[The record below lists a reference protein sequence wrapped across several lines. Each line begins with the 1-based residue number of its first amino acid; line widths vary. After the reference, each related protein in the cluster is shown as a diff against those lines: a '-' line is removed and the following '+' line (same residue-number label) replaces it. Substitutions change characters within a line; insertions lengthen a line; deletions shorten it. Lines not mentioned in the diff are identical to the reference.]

1 MISLRSPLAL
11 VFLLSFAAACSPIA
25 PGQSGGASGQ
35 SQPSGPKT
43 MTIGILREPATI
55 DGFTGEGGSRGG
67 AGDTASLL
75 HNLLT
80 VQDPYDQ
87 DQPQLATELPSV
99 EKGTW
104 LLNGDGSMDITW
116 KLQRNAKWHDGMSF
130 TADDVVFSLGL
141 HKDPDLAHAYTGQA
155 RMMQSATAPDPNTV
169 VIHWSKTDIRALVT
183 PVLSPVPKHLL
194 ESLYTSDKDSFVNSS
209 RFTTEFVGLGPYQLT
224 RWEPG
229 SHMEMAR
236 FDGYFKGRPPLDRV
250 IARFIRDPNALLANA
265 LSESVDLVT
274 PPSIELDQAAEL
286 RRRWEGSGNLVRVE
300 PIPRIQYMEPQ
311 LGAELAK
318 PRNGFPVPAVRQALY
333 QALDR
338 QSLADVM
345 TLGLGPPAD
354 SWFRPDEPIRREM
367 EAAARPGWL
376 DARERRYACP
386 QQRRAVRARN
396 LDEPAGEREGAG
408 DRSRSMEGHRP

>member
-1 MISLRSPLAL
+1 MVRFS
-11 VFLLSFAAACSPIA
+11 AAPVDLPSRGACSPIA

-104 LLNGDGSMDITW
+104 LLNADGSMDITW

-194 ESLYTSDKDSFVNSS
+194 ESVYT
-209 RFTTEFVGLGPYQLT
+209 
-224 RWEPG
+224 
-229 SHMEMAR
+229 
-236 FDGYFKGRPPLDRV
+236 
-250 IARFIRDPNALLANA
+250 
-265 LSESVDLVT
+265 
-274 PPSIELDQAAEL
+274 
-286 RRRWEGSGNLVRVE
+286 
-300 PIPRIQYMEPQ
+300 
-311 LGAELAK
+311 
-318 PRNGFPVPAVRQALY
+318 
-333 QALDR
+333 
-338 QSLADVM
+338 
-345 TLGLGPPAD
+345 
-354 SWFRPDEPIRREM
+354 
-367 EAAARPGWL
+367 
-376 DARERRYACP
+376 
-386 QQRRAVRARN
+386 
-396 LDEPAGEREGAG
+396 
-408 DRSRSMEGHRP
+408 